1 MKEIY
6 ILEDEQSKKI
16 YLIEDNQILEKH
28 EEVKSNPML
37 EGNIYAGKVQNVLSG
52 MQSAFVNIGS
62 GKNAFIHLRDI
73 LPKRDVVEDSDQPD
87 VKIQDVI
94 RPRRFYFS
102 TSYQR

>member
-1 MKEIY
+1 MKEIF
-6 ILEDEQSKKI
+6 IDIENNLKKI
-16 YLIEDNQILEKH
+16 YLIENEVIVEKN
-28 EEVKSNPML
+28 EEKIESPML

-102 TSYQR
+102 TSY